1 MKFIHLSDICIGNP
15 IESGRRW
22 DKDRSTELLDSLR
35 NLLAKAEEDGVD
47 LVMITGGLFAHIPAI
62 EELESVNDLFRAH
75 SGIYIVIIA
84 GKTDI
89 VAGSSPVKSF
99 EWSSNVRYVLEPS
112 VQRIVLDKIGTE
124 IFAASCCSVLEA
136 EVNTIKEKPPILPF
150 RDLQEGEGE
159 ETETVLVER
168 LKNAEP
174 KKFSEAAEAYPDS
187 EEIRIAMLCPDD
199 ESEAERAFTG
209 SEFSYVALGG
219 KSSQKEII
227 KDMAYCP
234 GAFEPE
240 DSRDTGEHGAME
252 GEIFEETGRLEHIE
266 FMPLAGLSYVTLN
279 IKISPKTTAEELISS
294 VRKELIKRGEKN
306 IYRLR
311 LTGSRAPEEDLKLD
325 SIKSAFR
332 INEIIDE
339 TVPEYDYVELF
350 REHPQDMIGFYISSI
365 VNRKKEM
372 SQIEKKAMFYG
383 LEALLKT
390 SDNED

>member
-62 EELESVNDLFRAH
+62 EELEAVNDLFRAH

-89 VAGSSPVKSF
+89 VAGSSPVRSF

-150 RDLQEGEGE
+150 RDMQEGENE

-187 EEIRIAMLCPDD
+187 EEIRIAMLCPVD
-199 ESEAERAFTG
+199 ELEAERAFTG
-209 SEFSYVALGG
+209 SEFSYVAFGG
-219 KSSQKEII
+219 KSGQKEII

-234 GAFEPE
+234 GTFEPE

-252 GEIFEETGRLEHIE
+252 GEIYEETGRLEHIE
-266 FMPLAGLSYVTLN
+266 FLPLAGLSYVTLN

-325 SIKSAFR
+325 SIKETFR
-332 INEIIDE
+332 INEVIDE

-350 REHPQDMIGFYISSI
+350 KEHPQDMIGFYISSI